1 MEKRIE
7 EVCPKHTEACLSGLL
22 ALVGMSYITFYE
34 VAQWVVCWADTRE
47 SHQPVRPNLNT

>member
-47 SHQPVRPNLNT
+47 SRQPV